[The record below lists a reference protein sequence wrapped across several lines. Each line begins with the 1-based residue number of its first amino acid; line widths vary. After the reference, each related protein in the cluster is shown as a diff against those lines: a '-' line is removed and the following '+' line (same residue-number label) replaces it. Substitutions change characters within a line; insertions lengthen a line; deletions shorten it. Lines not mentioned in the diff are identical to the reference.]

1 MPDFDFNA
9 KDGKW
14 FYMSHEFTDALIQQN
29 LTGTEFRLLL
39 CLARWA
45 WSWKHSWVIMRWGK
59 IKKRTGLNGGTAWK
73 ALIRLKARNI
83 VNSFPQE
90 TEKGLKYKINSKFK
104 TWKPVEPYK
113 PVSHRKPKEFPT
125 GNKSVSHRKV
135 TPLKE
140 HIKETC
146 KEPLISPTEI
156 KPLTKTEIL
165 KMDAESVIDFM
176 NDQAGK
182 HFKKTQANL
191 APIRA
196 RIKEYS
202 LQDCLE
208 VAYKKWHDSDLDNK
222 YYRPITLFRPSLFD
236 GYLNEK
242 GTKQKPTKYQ
252 TKMRSIVE
260 VFARRHYE
268 RQNPTDSN

>member
-1 MPDFDFNA
+1 MPDFDFDPKRGN
-9 KDGKW
+9 W

-29 LTGTEFRLLL
+29 LSGTEFRLLL
-39 CLARWA
+39 MLARWA

-59 IKKRTGLNGGTAWK
+59 IAKKTHLNDGTIWK
-73 ALIRLKARNI
+73 ALTKLKSRNI
-83 VNSFPQE
+83 INTFPQE
-90 TEKGLKYKINSKFK
+90 SEKGLKYKINSKFE
-104 TWKPVEPYK
+104 TWKPVELYK
-113 PVSHRKPKEFPT
+113 PLSHRKAKHFPTGKQTLSHRKPTPYKET
-125 GNKSVSHRKV
+125 
-135 TPLKE
+135 
-140 HIKETC
+140 IKETG

-156 KPLTKTEIL
+156 KPLTKAETLE
-165 KMDAESVIDFM
+165 MDAKSVIDFM

-182 HFKKTQANL
+182 HFRKTQANL
-191 APIRA
+191 APIRG
-196 RIKEYS
+196 RLKEYS
-202 LQDCLE
+202 LQELLE

-222 YYRPITLFRPSLFD
+222 YYRPMTLFRPSLFD